1 MENNN
6 MGKYKGN
13 FRNILLYF
21 LEKFIYLQLKLKK

>member
-21 LEKFIYLQLKLKK
+21 LEKLNAIYFVFF